1 MLPLVAGG
9 RKMPEEKASTSRL
22 SEKQGQRVVFL
33 FGGRR
38 RSYGQIARKKKAR
51 RRIRPQQRA

>member
-1 MLPLVAGG
+1 
-9 RKMPEEKASTSRL
+9 MPEEKASTSRL
-22 SEKQGQRVVFL
+22 SEKQGQTVVFL